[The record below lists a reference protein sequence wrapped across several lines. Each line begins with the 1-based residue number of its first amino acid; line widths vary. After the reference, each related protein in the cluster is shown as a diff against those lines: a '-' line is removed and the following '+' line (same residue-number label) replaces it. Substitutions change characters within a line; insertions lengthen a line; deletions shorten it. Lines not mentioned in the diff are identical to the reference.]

1 MSKVY
6 LNEISFN
13 RDDLKDIKG
22 CFVCGL
28 TDGANEDGDESI
40 LLTFFNP
47 NTVKHIQLK
56 IGSHGHIFI
65 STPFN

>member
-22 CFVCGL
+22 CLVCGL
-28 TDGANEDGDESI
+28 TEGANEDGDESI
-40 LLTFFNP
+40 LLTFLNP
-47 NTVKHIQLK
+47 NMGNHIQLE

-65 STPFN
+65 SNHFN

>member
-28 TDGANEDGDESI
+28 TD
-40 LLTFFNP
+40 
-47 NTVKHIQLK
+47 
-56 IGSHGHIFI
+56 
-65 STPFN
+65 